1 MSKSHQEILLKAAH
15 AGAVAQRK
23 FSNENEARF
32 IADMKAKG
40 MQVNEVDIKPFRDK
54 VRPEIEKEFIAKNG
68 DAWLKKINGLLKGK

>member
-1 MSKSHQEILLKAAH
+1 
-15 AGAVAQRK
+15 
-23 FSNENEARF
+23 
-32 IADMKAKG
+32 MKAKG